1 MADTPKD
8 KRAAVLDKIKALKA
22 GRASDGPAGHEADAQ
37 GAGAKGPKRPP
48 KQTGP
53 SHRPQGG

>member
-1 MADTPKD
+1 MADKAKD
-8 KRAAVLDKIKALKA
+8 KRAAVLEKIKALKA
-22 GRASDGPAGHEADAQ
+22 GRASDGPTAHDGDAP
-37 GAGAKGPKRPP
+37 GGAKGPKRAP